1 MNTANNK
8 KQLLQTSVFIGIVVL
23 LVLILVTLI
32 GLILLRPNLFAN
44 NDSTTAATEDHT
56 TEPSYTEETRLA
68 PNPFGANDFTLEN
81 GYLQCN
87 TDTAVFGID
96 VSGYQGVI
104 DWQQVK
110 DAGVEFAI
118 IRVAGR
124 GYGQKGVLYDDGY
137 AQANYEGAK
146 AAGIQVGAYFF
157 SQAITP
163 AEAVEEANYILDY
176 TKDWELDFPIVYD
189 WEYISE
195 DARTANV
202 DSETLTACTAAFC
215 HTVENAGHE
224 AMIYFNPHQAHKKF
238 DLEAL
243 TDYGFWLALYATQM
257 DYPYKVDMWQYSES
271 GTIPGIN
278 GKVDLNLYFPY
289 DNA

>member
-1 MNTANNK
+1 MNEQ
-8 KQLLQTSVFIGIVVL
+8 KQRTGQTLFICLIVAL
-23 LVLILVTLI
+23 SLILIALVA
-32 GLILLRPNLFAN
+32 LILLGPSLMTDNHA
-44 NDSTTAATEDHT
+44 TTAPQTEHI
-56 TEPSYTEETRLA
+56 TEQPQTEETRLA
-68 PNPFGANDFTLEN
+68 PNPFSAGDFTMEN

-87 TDTAVFGID
+87 ADTAVFGID
-96 VSGYQGVI
+96 VSGWQGDI

-110 DAGVEFAI
+110 AAGVEFAI

-124 GYGQKGVLYDDGY
+124 GYGKNGVLYDDGY
-137 AQANYEGAK
+137 AQKNYEGAK
-146 AAGIQVGAYFF
+146 EAGVKVGAYFF

-176 TKDWELDFPIVYD
+176 TKDWEMDFPIVYD
-189 WEYISE
+189 WEYIDE

-202 DSETLTACTAAFC
+202 DSQTLTACTAAFC
-215 HTVENAGHE
+215 HTVENAGRE

-238 DLEAL
+238 NLEEL
-243 TDYGFWLALYATQM
+243 TDYGFWLAMYAEEM
-257 DYPYKVDMWQYSES
+257 NYPYKVDMWQYSDA
-271 GTIPGIN
+271 GTVPGIT